1 MPKFSR
7 LQWIPMIVEAYN
19 EAKLRAT
26 LETESGRPPLPAS
39 GTRESPGNA
48 AASTRRAAERLRPK
62 RRAHVR
68 KRRAR
73 TVPSRRH
80 SASPLRNSHRANVV
94 LSSRTY
100 QAMLRELSETRAKLA
115 RLESINDRLCQIQTE
130 MEQRLSDIVAKVQPR
145 PEEQPSRLP
154 PAAGPGYEIAT
165 AQPSRL
171 PPATAP
177 GYDVATAQPTHMPPR
192 T

>member
-26 LETESGRPPLPAS
+26 LEAESGRMPLPAS

-48 AASTRRAAERLRPK
+48 AASTRRAAERLRQK

-73 TVPSRRH
+73 SVPSRRH
-80 SASPLRNSHRANVV
+80 TATPSRSSHRANVV
-94 LSSRTY
+94 LSPRTY
-100 QAMLRELSETRAKLA
+100 RAMLQELSETRAKLA
-115 RLESINDRLCQIQTE
+115 RLESINDRLSQLQTE
-130 MEQRLSDIVAKVQPR
+130 MEQRLRDIVAKVEPR
-145 PEEQPSRLP
+145 PEEQPSRVP
-154 PAAGPGYEIAT
+154 TAAVPA
-165 AQPSRL
+165 L
-171 PPATAP
+171 
-177 GYDVATAQPTHMPPR
+177 DVATAQPTHLPPR
-192 T
+192 P